1 MSKTMSMITLI
12 MPSLGAWIA
21 MIRIW
26 TGIFNEQ
33 NKCEYVLVFRRPEK
47 INKRKKENGVNESYE
62 LIFSSKDVSKNL
74 NIATSTL
81 RTWCLK
87 LEAAGYLFSRT
98 DDNRRMFFDRDIKAL
113 RELQDLLA
121 KKLPIDTA
129 IEQVSSKYREMTHSV
144 TKENASSKSSE
155 TMEKSVTLASPERPL
170 DVSSFIQEIRTV
182 MREEVHQE
190 IAASFEEQTKRL
202 DKDRQELNE
211 KLLEINELLQKIE
224 EDNKKSWLKKM
235 FGSKK

>member
-1 MSKTMSMITLI
+1 M
-12 MPSLGAWIA
+12 
-21 MIRIW
+21 
-26 TGIFNEQ
+26 NE
-33 NKCEYVLVFRRPEK
+33 
-47 INKRKKENGVNESYE
+47 YE

-87 LEAAGYLFSRT
+87 LEATGYRFSRS

-121 KKLPIDTA
+121 KKLPIETA
-129 IEQVSSKYREMTHSV
+129 VEQVSSKYRAMTHSV
-144 TKENASSKSSE
+144 IDENASSKPGGVPE
-155 TMEKSVTLASPERPL
+155 NAITTASPERYP
-170 DVSSFIQEIRTV
+170 DMSSFLQEIRTA
-182 MREEVHQE
+182 MREEIQKE

-202 DKDRQELNE
+202 EKDRQELND
-211 KLLEINELLQKIE
+211 KLSEINELLQKLE
-224 EDNKKSWLKKM
+224 EDGKKTWFKKM